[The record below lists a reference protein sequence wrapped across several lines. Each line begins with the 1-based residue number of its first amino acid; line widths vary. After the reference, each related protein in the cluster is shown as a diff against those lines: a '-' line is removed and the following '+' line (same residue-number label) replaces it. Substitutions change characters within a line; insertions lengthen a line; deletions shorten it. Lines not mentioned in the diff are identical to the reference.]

1 MANTTASYIKN
12 TADRIFSLW
21 IRLKA
26 ADYRG
31 YVTCVTCGVTR
42 HYKDDMQAGHYARRD
57 LKNTRYDEQNVH
69 VQCVNCNKWKSGNMA
84 AYAAFMVAKYGQ
96 EIIVVMNQRSQIIK
110 QWKRSELQELVKGWR
125 VEIRKM
131 LTVKG

>member
-31 YVTCVTCGVTR
+31 YVTCVTCGKVDY
-42 HYKDDMQAGHYARRD
+42 YKDVDAGHYASRTHM
-57 LKNTRYDEQNVH
+57 NTRFDEQNVH
-69 VQCVNCNKWKSGNMA
+69 PQCKRCNMHLNGNMA
-84 AYAAFMVAKYGQ
+84 AYAAFMIAKYGQ

-131 LTVKG
+131 LTVKR